1 MSALA
6 RAREA
11 AADAVALVSP
21 AQTLTW
27 RELHDRVDRAAA
39 ALLRRGVRRA
49 GSTTA
54 PVAIPGAP
62 SLESVLA
69 LLALL
74 RLGIPALPLHPRL
87 SPLERARLVG
97 SLRLQL
103 VLEPNELGGAEV
115 PPSGLPAVA
124 APAGPVAAVATSGST
139 RSPRVLALARSAF
152 DVTSSGVWRALGTAP
167 GDRWLLDLPLA
178 HVGGLSVVL
187 RSIDRQ
193 VAIVIPP
200 SGPVEPAWL
209 ESARVTLVS
218 WVPTQLARALEA
230 ADTAPRGLRAVML
243 GGASAPPTLLARAA
257 KAGWPVRA
265 TYGLTEATGT
275 VTLESATPHE
285 RRGSGSPLPGVALRL
300 SSAGEIEVSGPTL
313 ALGTYRDI
321 VEPLQLEGGWLSTG
335 DLGALE
341 GATLAVRGRAS
352 DTIITGGENVHP
364 AEVEAALTAD
374 PAVRQACVFSIP
386 DPLWGELVCAAI
398 VANGPTLDV
407 AELDRRVGGSLA
419 SFRRPR
425 RYALLEE
432 LPETAVGKVDRR
444 ATRELAA
451 PLLVRPAP
459 GPVPSLRKSV

>member
-1 MSALA
+1 MSALS
-6 RAREA
+6 RARKA
-11 AADAVALVSP
+11 APDAVALVSP

-27 RELHDRVDRAAA
+27 RELDDRVDRTAA

-49 GSTTA
+49 GSITA

-69 LLALL
+69 LLALV

-87 SPLERARLVG
+87 SPLERTRLVG

-103 VLEPNELGGAEV
+103 VLEPNELGGAEAG
-115 PPSGLPAVA
+115 PSGLPAAVDPA
-124 APAGPVAAVATSGST
+124 APVAAVATSGST
-139 RSPRVLALARSAF
+139 RSPRVVALSRSAF
-152 DVTSSGVWRALGTAP
+152 DVTSSGVWRVLGAAP
-167 GDRWLLDLPLA
+167 GDRWLLELPLA

-187 RSIDRQ
+187 RSIARR
-193 VAIVIPP
+193 VAIVLPP
-200 SGPVEPAWL
+200 PGPVEPAWL

-218 WVPTQLARALEA
+218 WVPSQLARALEA

-243 GGASAPPTLLARAA
+243 GGAGAPPALLARATEV
-257 KAGWPVRA
+257 GWPVRT

-275 VTLESATPHE
+275 VTLESAAPAE
-285 RRGSGSPLPGVALRL
+285 RRGSGSPLPGVAVRL
-300 SSAGEIEVSGPTL
+300 SSVGEIEVSGPTL
-313 ALGTYRDI
+313 ALGTYRDV

-341 GATLAVRGRAS
+341 GDTLVVRGRAS
-352 DTIITGGENVHP
+352 EMIITGGENVHP

-374 PAVRQACVFSIP
+374 PAVRRACVFAIP

-398 VANGPTLDV
+398 VAEGPTLDL
-407 AELDRRVGGSLA
+407 AELDRRLAGSLA

-425 RYALLEE
+425 RYALLAD

-444 ATRELAA
+444 ATQELAS
-451 PLLVRPAP
+451 PLLVRPAL
-459 GPVPSLRKSV
+459 GAVPSRRKSV